1 MGGPFIIIG
10 KLCHKVAWEEGG
22 VGARSP
28 PPRKWG
34 KQRRVAFECGF
45 LNGNAQNLEL
55 KDLKFETI
63 HLEKWVKLLRLDS
76 SGLVDGFTPNLITLR
91 KNIEGCY
98 FGKNAL

>member
-10 KLCHKVAWEEGG
+10 KLCHRVAWEEERG

-55 KDLKFETI
+55 KELKFETI

-76 SGLVDGFTPNLITLR
+76 SGLVGGFATNKITFR
-91 KNIEGCY
+91 KTIESCY
-98 FGKNAL
+98 FDK